1 MAKAKTA
8 AGVQNQ
14 RAAALRNSQKAT
26 GPRTAQGKLAVS
38 RNALK
43 HGLSASKPP
52 LLTQE
57 DSDRYQE
64 LVQGLTAQYEPV
76 GPLEEHLIDQIAM
89 CVFKQRRAWVA
100 SAAVQQAALLPSEAV
115 QPLEP
120 KELFTAAQLQEL
132 SLLKQIQWHLADCDL
147 DYKDPLPDHSQRE
160 EAEEEG
166 WLDTWPP
173 CWEEG
178 VFIQTEHLKD
188 NFGDIQ
194 GEYPADVLPYR
205 LPAVS
210 VYPPASD
217 KQIAS
222 WVRRRA
228 QTLELLANENH
239 PYGLME
245 KVLQHITYLTSS
257 WEGEDNPYRQI
268 ERVPTA
274 ELTVTAEEDA
284 QRILAEWA
292 AIKAA
297 DSWGPHRAA
306 LNLQQAI
313 FALKDAVEAR
323 LAYYQKQ
330 IDQDAK
336 DTEIAQERDELLKLD
351 LPERL
356 ELVNRYEHQTSSQL
370 DKALNQLLGLQKA
383 RLEGQPVTVKLT
395 P

>member
-1 MAKAKTA
+1 MPRAKTP
-8 AGVQNQ
+8 AGIEKQ
-14 RAAALRNSQKAT
+14 RAAALQNSQKAT

-120 KELFTAAQLQEL
+120 TDLFTAAQLQER
-132 SLLKQIQWHLADCDL
+132 SLLKQIQWHLQDCDL
-147 DYKDPLPDHSQRE
+147 GYEDPPPDHSQRE

-194 GEYPADVLPYR
+194 GEYADVLPYR

-210 VYPPASD
+210 VYPLATE

-222 WVRRRA
+222 WARRRA
-228 QTLELLANENH
+228 QTIELLANENH

-245 KVLQHITYLTSS
+245 KVLQHLTYLTSS
-257 WEGEDNPYRQI
+257 WESEDNPYRLI
-268 ERVPTA
+268 SRVPTA
-274 ELTVTAEEDA
+274 ELTVTAEQDA

-297 DSWGPHRAA
+297 YSWGLHRAA

-313 FALKDAVEAR
+313 AALAQAVESR

-336 DTEIAQERDELLKLD
+336 NTEIAQERDELLKLD

-356 ELVNRYEHQTSSQL
+356 ELVNRYEHQASVQL